1 MGIRVCKFGGSSVA
15 DADQLRKVRA
25 IVEAR
30 NDRRFVVPSAPG
42 KRFSA
47 DEKVTDLLY
56 RADAATRNADPKGHS
71 FEQIFALISERYRKI
86 VSDLGLADDLGPA
99 LAEVHDKILGG
110 AGPDYAASRGEYLCG
125 LIVAKLL
132 DRPFVDPADMILFD
146 ANGRFLSEETQARV
160 ADRLTRER
168 YGVVPGFYGA
178 LPDGRIKTFS
188 RGGSDMTGSI
198 VARGVAADLYENW
211 TDVSGLLMTD
221 PRIVE
226 SPATIASITYRELRE
241 LSYMG
246 ATVLHEEAIFPV
258 RIAGIPVQIL
268 NTNEPDAPG
277 TRITAAG
284 HEGAPIGRVTGIAG
298 RKDFTI
304 IALEKTLMNAEI
316 GYGRRLLGVLE
327 RHGLSWEHLPSG
339 IDTLSIVLKSDAVE
353 GKLDHLLAEIREVCA
368 PDSIEVNAGIALVA
382 TVGRGM
388 SHQPGTA
395 AQLFRALA
403 DAGVNIRMID
413 QGSSELNIIVG
424 VENADFERTVR
435 AIYTAF
441 APAHRN

>member
-30 NDRRFVVPSAPG
+30 EDRRFVVPSAPG
-42 KRFSA
+42 KRFAS
-47 DEKVTDLLY
+47 DVKVTDLLY
-56 RADAATRNADPKGHS
+56 RAESATRRPDPEGLS
-71 FEQIFALISERYRKI
+71 CAQLFDRIAERYRKI
-86 VSDLGLADDLGPA
+86 VSDLGLAWDMDAA
-99 LAEVHDKILGG
+99 LAEVLAKIEGG
-110 AGPDYAASRGEYLCG
+110 AGADYAASRGEYLCG
-125 LIVAKLL
+125 LVVARLL
-132 DRPFVDPADMILFD
+132 DRPFVDPAEMILFD
-146 ANGRFLSEETQARV
+146 AKGRFLAEETQARV
-160 ADRLTRER
+160 AERLQRER
-168 YGVVPGFYGA
+168 TGVVPGFYGA
-178 LPDGRIKTFS
+178 LPDGTIKTFS

-198 VARGVAADLYENW
+198 VARGVGAELYENW

-226 SPATIASITYRELRE
+226 NPRTIDSITYRELRE

-268 NTNEPDAPG
+268 NTNAPEAPG
-277 TRITAAG
+277 TRITATGAA
-284 HEGAPIGRVTGIAG
+284 GAPAGRVTGIAG

-316 GYGRRLLGVLE
+316 GFGRRLLEILE
-327 RHGLSWEHLPSG
+327 RHGLSWEHIPSG
-339 IDTLSIVLKSDAVE
+339 IDTLSIILKSDALD
-353 GKLDHLLAEIREVCA
+353 GKLDRLVAEIRETCA
-368 PDSIEVNAGIALVA
+368 PDSIDVDHGIALVA

-395 AQLFRALA
+395 AQLFGALA
-403 DAGVNIRMID
+403 AAGINIRMID

-435 AIYTAF
+435 AIYEAF
-441 APAHRN
+441 VPRD